1 MPRFTIP
8 KEEYISKGHSG
19 CAGCGATLLAR
30 YALKALGPRT
40 IINTPACCW
49 AVVQGVWP
57 RAALRVPVLDHAF
70 ECTGAVSSGIRAAL
84 DIKGIDRVNVVGWAG
99 DGGTVDIGLQSL
111 SGAIDR
117 KTDFLY
123 IMYDNEAYMNTG
135 IQCSGTTPLYAWTNT
150 TLSGIGGI
158 GKSTGKKRIMGMLV
172 ENGIVYGA
180 TVSMAYP
187 EDAVAKIKKSKTIRG
202 PKFIHALSACPSG
215 WRIDPSKSIEV
226 ARMATQCGMFPLYE
240 VENGVWSMKRDL
252 KTKPVDEYLKA
263 QGRFKHLTSEMIDEV
278 QRQVDADYSA
288 LETKCCK
295 GGISSA
301 SIQTDKNNA

>member
-84 DIKGIDRVNVVGWAG
+84 DIKGIEGVNVVGWAG

-135 IQCSGTTPLYAWTNT
+135 IQCSGTTPMYAWTNT
-150 TLSGIGGI
+150 TPSGIGGI

-278 QRQVDADYSA
+278 QRQVDSEYSA
-288 LETKCCK
+288 LEMKCCK

-301 SIQTDKNNA
+301 SNQTDKNNA